1 MVVCS
6 NLLNPL
12 ILIIY
17 GWLDAGLFHQYKSW
31 ITNKYLPLILLGVAF
46 EQGKILRYPETVPF
60 RLTRDLVDGM
70 GVTGVE
76 GVYRRCCEKTMEVM
90 RGSQEALITI
100 LEVGYPVIW
109 LWIGWVVWAWQGWRG
124 GRIPHNR
131 VMDRFGCPDLSCHF
145 FRFSFTTLFT
155 HGPWA
160 QKRKWPFKRWTS
172 QTPQTP
178 PWPQGSQHRVSLRQ
192 ALTVVAQTRET
203 RWQKERC

>member
-17 GWLDAGLFHQYKSW
+17 GWLDAGLFHQYKPW
-31 ITNKYLPLILLGVAF
+31 ITNKYLLLILLGVAF
-46 EQGKILRYPETVPF
+46 EQGKILRTPETVPF

-109 LWIGWVVWAWQGWRG
+109 LWTGLVVL
-124 GRIPHNR
+124 I
-131 VMDRFGCPDLSCHF
+131 FSCHF
-145 FRFSFTTLFT
+145 FRFSFTILFT

-160 QKRKWPFKRWTS
+160 QKRKWPFKRWMS
-172 QTPQTP
+172 QTSQTP
-178 PWPQGSQHRVSLRQ
+178 PWPRGSQHRVSLRQ
-192 ALTVVAQTRET
+192 ALTVVAQTQET